1 MVEPELLHTPPD
13 ETAPSAEGNDAH
25 GEATKRVEM
34 SGEEA
39 MALLREGKVVTNA
52 RVGGLKF
59 VGAVPFAVSFRG
71 CVLVKPEFR
80 GATFAESVSIVACTI
95 DRAQF
100 NRKTTFAKNV
110 TLDGSVLQKTALR
123 DVTVLGEL
131 FAAHAEFKGKA
142 SFQGC
147 EFAGAVHFWE
157 AQFHTWASFQN
168 CTFRGEADFRS
179 VHAADGFVVEKCQFL
194 GDFLFRGANVEKKFS
209 ADGSRFEKL
218 LDLSKAKL
226 RDFAYLES
234 IVAGP
239 GQTFAFLNAVTERVR
254 VHPAQVEGRL
264 LSEREGRHD
273 DAMQEYGL
281 LKKCYGQLHRFD
293 AEDWAFYR
301 FKVAQRRATG
311 TSWRRPWTKWRWL
324 AEWLFLDVGCG
335 YGTNP
340 LRAVR
345 MAAVIVFGFALIY
358 GTNVEKFYTDKLPF
372 PGEGASKTDYDNAA
386 MIGLTTSVSV
396 FTSGMGGIRELAQG
410 WMNVPVMVESVM
422 GTLLFGLFIV
432 AFSRKVIR

>member
-1 MVEPELLHTPPD
+1 MVEPELLHTMPD
-13 ETAPSAEGNDAH
+13 ETAPAFGANEPHGGDA
-25 GEATKRVEM
+25 AKRTDL

-39 MALLREGKVVTNA
+39 MALLRAGKVVTNA

-59 VGAVPFAVSFRG
+59 VGEVPFAVSFKG

-80 GATFAESVSIVACTI
+80 GANFAEAVTFVACTI

-100 NRKTTFAKNV
+100 QRKTTFAKDLK
-110 TLDGSVLQKTALR
+110 LDGSVLQKTSIYA
-123 DVTVLGEL
+123 VTVRGDL
-131 FAAHAEFKGKA
+131 FAAHAEFKGKVG
-142 SFQGC
+142 FQGC
-147 EFAGAVHFWE
+147 EFVGAVHFWE
-157 AQFHTWASFQN
+157 AQFHTWAKFDN
-168 CTFRGEADFRS
+168 CTFHGQADFRS
-179 VHAADGFVVEKCQFL
+179 VHAAEGFVVEKCRFL
-194 GDFLFRGANVEKKFS
+194 GNFLFRGANVEKKFS

-218 LDLSKAKL
+218 LDLSKTKL
-226 RDFAYLES
+226 RDFAYLEA
-234 IVAGP
+234 IDAGP
-239 GQTFAFLNAVTERVR
+239 GQTFAFLNAVAERVR
-254 VHPAQVEGRL
+254 VNPAQVEGRL
-264 LSEREGRHD
+264 LSEREGRHA
-273 DAMQEYGL
+273 DAVQEYGL
-281 LKKCYGQLHRFD
+281 LKKSYGQLHRFD

-311 TSWRRPWTKWRWL
+311 TTWRRPWTKWRWL

-358 GTNVEKFYTDKLPF
+358 ATNADMFYTDKLPF
-372 PGEGASKTDYDNAA
+372 PEYEKTDFPNAA

-396 FTSGMGGIRELAQG
+396 FTSGMGGIRELAKG

>member
-1 MVEPELLHTPPD
+1 MVEPELLHTMPD
-13 ETAPSAEGNDAH
+13 ETAPSVEGGEPHGDAP
-25 GEATKRVEM
+25 KRIDL

-59 VGAVPFAVSFRG
+59 VGPVAFAVSFRG

-80 GATFAESVSIVACTI
+80 GATFAEAVSFIACTI

-100 NRKTTFAKNV
+100 NRKTTFAKTV
-110 TLDGSVLQKTALR
+110 TLDGSVLQKTSIR
-123 DVTVLGEL
+123 DVTFGGEL
-131 FAAHAEFKGKA
+131 SAAHAEFKGKVG
-142 SFQGC
+142 FQGC
-147 EFAGAVHFWE
+147 EFVGAVHFWE
-157 AQFHTWASFQN
+157 AQFHTWAKFDN
-168 CTFRGEADFRS
+168 CTFRGQADFRS
-179 VHAADGFVVEKCQFL
+179 VHAAEGFVVEKCQFL

-209 ADGSRFEKL
+209 ADGSRFEGL

-226 RDFAYLES
+226 RDFAYLEA
-234 IVAGP
+234 IDAGP
-239 GQTFAFLNAVTERVR
+239 GQTFAFLNAVAERVR
-254 VHPAQVEGRL
+254 VRPEQVEGRL
-264 LSEREGRHD
+264 FSEREGRHG

-311 TSWRRPWTKWRWL
+311 TTWRRPWTKWRWL
-324 AEWLFLDVGCG
+324 AEWLFLDIGCG

-345 MAAVIVFGFALIY
+345 MAAVIVLGFALIY
-358 GTNVEKFYTDKLPF
+358 ATNVGEFYTDKLPF
-372 PGEGASKTDYDNAA
+372 PDYERTDFPNAA

-396 FTSGMGGIRELAQG
+396 FTSGMGGIRELAKG
-410 WMNVPVMVESVM
+410 WMNIPVMVESVM

>member
-1 MVEPELLHTPPD
+1 MVEPELLHTMPD
-13 ETAPSAEGNDAH
+13 ETAPPIGGGEPH
-25 GEATKRVEM
+25 GGDATKRVEM

-59 VGAVPFAVSFRG
+59 VGVVPFAVSFRG

-80 GATFAESVSIVACTI
+80 GATFAEAVSIIACTI

-110 TLDGSVLQKTALR
+110 TLDGSVLQKTAIR
-123 DVTVLGEL
+123 DVTVTGDL
-131 FAAHAEFKGKA
+131 FAAHTEYKGKV

-157 AQFHTWASFQN
+157 AQFHTWASFQG
-168 CTFRGEADFRS
+168 CTFRGQADFRS
-179 VHAADGFVVEKCQFL
+179 VHAADGFVVEKCHFL

-209 ADGSRFEKL
+209 ADGSRFDKL

-239 GQTFAFLNAVTERVR
+239 AQTFAFLNAVAERVR
-254 VHPAQVEGRL
+254 VHPKQVEGRL

-311 TSWRRPWTKWRWL
+311 TTWRRPWTKWRWL
-324 AEWLFLDVGCG
+324 AEWLFLDIGCG

-345 MAAVIVFGFALIY
+345 MAAVIVVGFALIY
-358 GTNVEKFYTDKLPF
+358 GFNVQEFYTDKLPF
-372 PGEGASKTDYDNAA
+372 PERDREGFANAA

-396 FTSGMGGIRELAQG
+396 FTSGMGGIRELAKG